1 MHQLLQSV
9 ECLEL
14 AGFLVFQVVQKKVL
28 ALLQQVPV
36 KAAIWRRKLAF
47 NGLLQFFTDLPS
59 FAEEN

>member
-14 AGFLVFQVVQKKVL
+14 AGFLVFQVVEKKVL

-47 NGLLQFFTDLPS
+47 NRLLQFFTDLPS